1 MSPVPGIPG
10 FSPDTE
16 PEALRRL
23 GSIRPNARTD
33 ALFNDQQSFS
43 SILARD
49 LSKPSSPE
57 RSARESAE
65 QLVAISLVQPVLKQ
79 LRDSDRAAP
88 PFAPTQA
95 ERQFRSL
102 MDAELA
108 QRLVRASNFPLVDR
122 LARDLLT
129 RTQTTDGVRRD
140 GKQDAQPPI
149 PGA

>member
-1 MSPVPGIPG
+1 MQPTSRIGLPGSLHP
-10 FSPDTE
+10 S
-16 PEALRRL
+16 AR
-23 GSIRPNARTD
+23 GSLISE
-33 ALFNDQQSFS
+33 QHSFA

-49 LSKPSSPE
+49 RRAPTPE
-57 RSARESAE
+57 AAARESAE

-122 LARDLLT
+122 LARDLLA
-129 RTQTTDGVRRD
+129 RAAPPSQDGVRRD
-140 GKQDAQPPI
+140 VKQDAQPAAAA
-149 PGA
+149 PGG